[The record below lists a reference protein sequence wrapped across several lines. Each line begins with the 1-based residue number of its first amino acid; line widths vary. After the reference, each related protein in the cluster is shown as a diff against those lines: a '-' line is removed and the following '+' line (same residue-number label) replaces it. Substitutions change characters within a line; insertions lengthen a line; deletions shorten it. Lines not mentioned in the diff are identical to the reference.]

1 MEKGHYGQYTGN
13 ARHSRKEE
21 MIHDRELIYDAK
33 KQLHRADKDYKH
45 DSPAKKTVSMSDG
58 IGSDVYQPKTPSNN
72 KPKAS
77 MMSIGSD
84 SRVDISKAA
93 GGIGTFKENF
103 PSSSSQPSSMST
115 SRSSY
120 VPTGE
125 ARRERR
131 LGKAERKAD
140 LKRSQKKHIAANRL
154 EKKASR
160 IKDRAY
166 IKGDAGSYNQYK
178 DSPATMY
185 GKKEGS
191 PAKNSGLGPKTAG
204 SGMYMRACGYKK

>member
-45 DSPAKKTVSMSDG
+45 DSPANRSYSASDG
-58 IGSDVYQPKTPSNN
+58 IGSDVYQPQTPSNN

-77 MMSIGSD
+77 IMSIGTD

-103 PSSSSQPSSMST
+103 PNSSSQPSSTST

-166 IKGDAGSYNQYK
+166 IKGDAGSYNQHK

-185 GKKEGS
+185 GEKEGS

>member
-1 MEKGHYGQYTGN
+1 MGHKGYYGEYTGN

-21 MIHDRELIYDAK
+21 MIHDRELIHDAK
-33 KQLHRADKDYKH
+33 AQLHEADKDYKH
-45 DSPAKKTVSMSDG
+45 DSPFERSYSID
-58 IGSDVYQPKTPSNN
+58 D
-72 KPKAS
+72 
-77 MMSIGSD
+77 SIGSD
-84 SRVDISKAA
+84 LQPPKTTSEKSATGKQSIVSIGSNNLVGDSTVDISKAA

-103 PSSSSQPSSMST
+103 PSSSSQPSSTST

-120 VPTGE
+120 VPIGE

-166 IKGDAGSYNQYK
+166 VKGDAGSYNQYK
-178 DSPATMY
+178 PSPL
-185 GKKEGS
+185 E
-191 PAKNSGLGPKTAG
+191 NSGLGPKKAG
-204 SGMYMRACGYKK
+204 SGLYMRACGYKK

>member
-45 DSPAKKTVSMSDG
+45 DSPAKRSYSVDDAVGADVNEPQTVS
-58 IGSDVYQPKTPSNN
+58 KN
-72 KPKAS
+72 KPTAS
-77 MMSIGSD
+77 MASIGTD
-84 SRVDISKAA
+84 SKVDISKAA

-166 IKGDAGSYNQYK
+166 IKGDAGSYNQHK
-178 DSPATMY
+178 PSPATMY